1 MRKYLLNL
9 GFLVLAMPAFAVG
22 AAVVAKEAIPE
33 KIMARIHEQHPN
45 AADIEAERKTHFGQA
60 VYEIHFKDGESDLIE
75 LYRENGHFYVSGEK
89 IDAMNLMPEAV
100 DANLKAEFT
109 TFEIKEAILIVNP
122 NGPGE
127 EYDLTVVSNN
137 QEWSLTIDGKGNI
150 IKKERN

>member
-9 GFLVLAMPAFAVG
+9 GFLVLAMPAFTV
-22 AAVVAKEAIPE
+22 AAEQAIPE
-33 KIMARIHEQHPN
+33 KIMARIHEKHPN
-45 AADIEAERKTHFGQA
+45 AAYIEAERKTHFGQA

-150 IKKERN
+150 TKKERN

>member
-9 GFLVLAMPAFAVG
+9 GFLVLAMPAF
-22 AAVVAKEAIPE
+22 AVVAKEAIPE

-45 AADIEAERKTHFGQA
+45 AADIEAERKTHFGQT

-137 QEWSLTIDGKGNI
+137 QEWSLTINGKGNI

>member
-1 MRKYLLNL
+1 MRKYLFNL
-9 GFLVLAMPAFAVG
+9 GFLVLAIPAFAV
-22 AAVVAKEAIPE
+22 AAQEALPE

-150 IKKERN
+150 IKKERSN